1 MPSIHS
7 LRTPVSDGDL
17 EPVKVG
23 DTLYISGVIVTAR
36 DSAHRRLV
44 VEGVRPPVSLEGYA
58 VFHAGPV
65 VKRRG
70 RGWEA
75 VSIGPTTSARME
87 PYEAEFIE
95 RTGVKAI
102 VGKGF
107 MGERTAEA
115 CRRHRCIVAMF
126 PGGCGALA
134 SEYVKEV
141 LEVYWL
147 DLGMPEAL
155 WVLKVEGFGPLI
167 VTIDVHGNNLFN
179 ERIEEVRRR
188 ARLVKNMMLNQL

>member
-7 LRTPVSDGDL
+7 LKTPVSDRDL
-17 EPVKVG
+17 ETVKVG

-44 VEGVRPPVSLEGYA
+44 VEGIRLPVSLKGYA

-70 RGWEA
+70 RGWEV
-75 VSIGPTTSARME
+75 VSIGSTTSVRME
-87 PYEAEFIE
+87 PYEAMFIE

-115 CRRHRCIVAMF
+115 CRKHRCIVAMF
-126 PGGCGALA
+126 PGGCGVLA

-141 LEVYWL
+141 LGVYWL
-147 DLGMPEAL
+147 DLGVPEAL

-167 VTIDVHGNNLFN
+167 VTIDARGNNLFN
-179 ERIEEVRRR
+179 ERIKEVRRK
-188 ARLVKNMMLNQL
+188 AGLVKNAILD